1 MLRSTQC
8 ILTSFVDPMQQGPPG
23 PPVPE
28 DPEGAP
34 PSPSVFICF
43 QAGEGVGR
51 SGEVL
56 LANRKVFKALT
67 KVSIIK

>member
-28 DPEGAP
+28 DPEDAP
-34 PSPSVFICF
+34 TTLTLISEEERHK
-43 QAGEGVGR
+43 QGEG
-51 SGEVL
+51 
-56 LANRKVFKALT
+56 
-67 KVSIIK
+67 